1 MAFEITQRS
10 YKLVANSL
18 YGCLGFENSRFYA
31 RDLAALITEKGRDA
45 LRRAKELV
53 ERSGKASVIYGDT
66 DSLMIK
72 IDMEEG
78 WSEVDKIRYIHK
90 IADKLK
96 GDINKEYTNRM
107 L

>member
-10 YKLVANSL
+10 YKLVANSI

-72 IDMEEG
+72 IDM
-78 WSEVDKIRYIHK
+78 
-90 IADKLK
+90 
-96 GDINKEYTNRM
+96 
-107 L
+107 